1 MKRDYTL
8 TDEQEQIRQLAREF
22 AEKELRPRSAE
33 WDRKQQ
39 FHREVLPLMAEMGF
53 FGMLLPEEYDGLG
66 VGMLAYLVALE
77 QIAWGDASVAITM
90 SVHNSLPTQMI
101 LKYGSEEQ
109 KRRWLPPMARG
120 EVLGAFS
127 LSEAGAG
134 SDAASLKA
142 RAVRDGD
149 GWVLSGEKMWV
160 TNGGE
165 ADVVIVMARTDEAGD
180 RRGPRGI
187 GAFIVPTDTPGYVV
201 GKKEDKTGMRSSET
215 VSIAFDDM
223 RLGPE
228 ALLGDPDKGF
238 IYALSSLEGGRLGV
252 GAQALGIA
260 QAALEH
266 AIDYAGQRKQFG
278 RPIKDFQGLAFKLA
292 DMAMRV
298 EASRGL
304 LYRAARAWDAGQPD
318 MRLSS
323 MTKLHCSETAVW
335 VTSQAI
341 NVFGG
346 YGFMKDYP
354 VEKLF
359 RDAKVTEIYEGTSE
373 IQRLVIVRTLYQE
386 KAGRPSDAAAMQD
399 AASGA

>member
-1 MKRDYTL
+1 ML
-8 TDEQEQIRQLAREF
+8 T
-22 AEKELRPRSAE
+22 
-33 WDRKQQ
+33 
-39 FHREVLPLMAEMGF
+39 
-53 FGMLLPEEYDGLG
+53 
-66 VGMLAYLVALE
+66 YLVALE

-90 SVHNSLPTQMI
+90 SVHNSLPTQML
-101 LKYGSEEQ
+101 LKYGSDEQ
-109 KRRWLPPMARG
+109 KRKWLPPMARG
-120 EVLGAFS
+120 EALGAFA

-142 RAVRDGD
+142 RAERDGD
-149 GWVLSGEKMWV
+149 GWVLNGEKLWV

-165 ADVVIVMARTDEAGD
+165 ADVVLVMARTDAPGD

-187 GAFIVPTDTPGYVV
+187 GAFIVPTDSPGYQV
-201 GKKEDKTGMRSSET
+201 GKKEEKTGLRSSET
-215 VSIAFDDM
+215 VAISFNDM

-228 ALLGDPDKGF
+228 SLLGEPDKGF

-260 QAALEH
+260 EAALEH
-266 AIDYAGQRKQFG
+266 AVDYAAERKQFG
-278 RPIKDFQGLAFKLA
+278 RAIKDFEGLAFKLA
-292 DMAMRV
+292 DMATRV

-304 LYRAARAWDAGQPD
+304 LYRAARAWDGGQSD

-346 YGFMKDYP
+346 YGFMRDYP

-386 KAGRPSDAAAMQD
+386 KATG
-399 AASGA
+399 

>member
-8 TDEQEQIRQLAREF
+8 NEEQEQIRQLAREF
-22 AEKELRPRSAE
+22 AENELRPHSAR
-33 WDRKQQ
+33 WDRDQV
-39 FHREVLPLMAEMGF
+39 FHAEVMAQMGELGF
-53 FGMLLPEEYDGLG
+53 FGMLLPEEYDGLDL
-66 VGMLAYLVALE
+66 GMLSYLVALE
-77 QIAWGDASVAITM
+77 QISWGDASVAITM

-101 LKYGSEEQ
+101 LKYGSDEQ
-109 KRRWLPPMARG
+109 KRKWLPPMARG
-120 EVLGAFS
+120 EALGAFA
-127 LSEAGAG
+127 LSEADAG

-149 GWVLSGEKMWV
+149 DWVLNGEKMWV

-165 ADVVIVMARTDEAGD
+165 ADVVLVMARTDAPDD

-187 GAFIVPTDTPGYVV
+187 SAFIVPTDAPGYTV
-201 GKKEDKTGMRSSET
+201 GKKEDKTGLRSSET
-215 VSIAFDDM
+215 VSLSFTDM

-228 ALLGDPDKGF
+228 ALLGEADKGF

-260 QAALEH
+260 QAALEYSV
-266 AIDYAGQRKQFG
+266 DYAGVRKQFG
-278 RPIKDFQGLAFKLA
+278 RAIKDFQGLAFKLA
-292 DMAMRV
+292 DMATRV

-304 LYRAARAWDAGQPD
+304 LYRAARAWDGGKPD

-335 VTSQAI
+335 VTSQAVNI
-341 NVFGG
+341 FGG
-346 YGFMKDYP
+346 YGFMRDYP

-359 RDAKVTEIYEGTSE
+359 RDAKVTELYEGTSE

-386 KAGRPSDAAAMQD
+386 KATNPQT
-399 AASGA
+399 

>member
-8 TDEQEQIRQLAREF
+8 SEEQEQIRQLAREF
-22 AEKELRPRSAE
+22 AENELRPHAARWDAE
-33 WDRKQQ
+33 SE
-39 FHREVLPLMAEMGF
+39 FHGEVLPQMAELGF
-53 FGMLLPEEYDGLG
+53 FGMLLPEEYDGLDL
-66 VGMLAYLVALE
+66 GMLTYLVALE

-90 SVHNSLPTQMI
+90 SVHNSLPSQMI
-101 LKYGSEEQ
+101 LKYGSDEQ
-109 KRRWLPPMARG
+109 KRNWLPRMARG
-120 EVLGAFS
+120 EVLAAFA
-127 LSEAGAG
+127 LSEADAG

-149 GWVLSGEKMWV
+149 GWVLNGEKMWV
-160 TNGGE
+160 TNGGA
-165 ADVVIVMARTDEAGD
+165 ADVVLVMARTDEPGD

-187 GAFIVPTDTPGYVV
+187 GAFVIPTDTPGYVV
-201 GKKEDKTGMRSSET
+201 GKKEDKTGLRSSET
-215 VSIAFDDM
+215 VSVAFNDM
-223 RLGPE
+223 KVGPE

-260 QAALEH
+260 EAALEH
-266 AIDYAGQRKQFG
+266 AIDYAGVRKQFG
-278 RPIKDFQGLAFKLA
+278 RPIKNFQGLAFKLA
-292 DMAMRV
+292 DMATRV
-298 EASRGL
+298 EAARGL
-304 LYRAARAWDAGQPD
+304 LYRAARAWDGGQPD

-335 VTSQAI
+335 VTSQAV

-346 YGFMKDYP
+346 YGFMRDYP

-386 KAGRPSDAAAMQD
+386 KAAGP
-399 AASGA
+399 

>member
-1 MKRDYTL
+1 MRRDFTL
-8 TDEQEQIRQLAREF
+8 TEEQEQIRQLAREF
-22 AEKELRPRSAE
+22 AENELRPRSAE
-33 WDRKQQ
+33 WDRKQE
-39 FHREVLPLMAEMGF
+39 FHSEVMPLMAELGF
-53 FGMLLPEEYDGLG
+53 FGMLLPEEYDGLEL
-66 VGMLAYLVALE
+66 GMLTYLVALE
-77 QIAWGDASVAITM
+77 QIAWGDASVAITI

-101 LKYGSEEQ
+101 LKYGTEEQ
-109 KRRWLPPMARG
+109 KRKWLPPMARG
-120 EVLGAFS
+120 EVLGAFA
-127 LSEAGAG
+127 LSEADAG

-149 GWVLSGEKMWV
+149 EWVLDGEKMWV
-160 TNGGE
+160 TNGGT
-165 ADVVIVMARTDEAGD
+165 AGVVLVMARTDSAGD

-201 GKKEDKTGMRSSET
+201 GKKEDKTGIRSSET
-215 VSIAFDDM
+215 VSVAFNGM
-223 RLGPE
+223 RLPAE
-228 ALLGDPDKGF
+228 SLLGEPDKGF

-260 QAALEH
+260 EAALEH
-266 AIDYAGQRKQFG
+266 SVDYAGERKQFG
-278 RPIKDFQGLAFKLA
+278 RAIKDFQGLAFKLA
-292 DMAMRV
+292 DMATRV

-304 LYRAARAWDAGQPD
+304 LYRAARAWDAGKPD

-323 MTKLHCSETAVW
+323 MTKLACSETAVW

-341 NVFGG
+341 NIFGG
-346 YGFMKDYP
+346 YGFMRDYP

-386 KAGRPSDAAAMQD
+386 KATEV
-399 AASGA
+399 

>member
-1 MKRDYTL
+1 MKRDFTL
-8 TDEQEQIRQLAREF
+8 SEEQEQIRQLAREF
-22 AEKELRPRSAE
+22 AENELRPHAVH
-33 WDRKQQ
+33 WDREAR
-39 FHREVLPLMAEMGF
+39 FHREVLPLLSELGF
-53 FGMLLPEEYDGLG
+53 MGMLLPEEYDGLDL
-66 VGMLAYLVALE
+66 GMLTYLVALE

-101 LKYGSEEQ
+101 LKYGSEQQ
-109 KRRWLPPMARG
+109 KRKWLPPLARG
-120 EVLGAFS
+120 ELLGSFS
-127 LSEAGAG
+127 LSEADAG

-165 ADVVIVMARTDEAGD
+165 ADVVLVMARTDEPGD

-201 GKKEDKTGMRSSET
+201 GKKEDKTGLRSSET
-215 VSIAFDDM
+215 VSISFDEM
-223 RLGPE
+223 RLGPGS
-228 ALLGDPDKGF
+228 LLGDADKGF

-260 QAALEH
+260 EAAFHH
-266 AIDYAGQRKQFG
+266 AVNYAGERKQFG
-278 RPIKDFQGLAFKLA
+278 RPIKDFEGLAFKLA
-292 DMAMRV
+292 DMATKV

-304 LYRAARAWDAGQPD
+304 LYRAARAWDAGKPD
-318 MRLSS
+318 MQLSS

-335 VTSQAI
+335 VTSEAI
-341 NVFGG
+341 NIFGG
-346 YGFMKDYP
+346 YGFMRDYP

-386 KAGRPSDAAAMQD
+386 RVTH
-399 AASGA
+399 

>member
-1 MKRDYTL
+1 MRRDFTL
-8 TDEQEQIRQLAREF
+8 TEEQEQIRQLARDF
-22 AEKELRPRSAE
+22 AARELRPRTAE
-33 WDRKQQ
+33 WDRESR
-39 FHREVLPLMAEMGF
+39 FHSEVMPMMGELGF
-53 FGMLLPEEYDGLG
+53 FGMLLPEEYDGLNL
-66 VGMLAYLVALE
+66 GMLTYLVALE
-77 QIAWGDASVAITM
+77 QIAWGDASVAITV

-101 LKYGSEEQ
+101 LKYGSDEQ
-109 KRRWLPPMARG
+109 KKKWLPPMARG
-120 EVLGAFS
+120 EALGAFA
-127 LSEAGAG
+127 LSEAGSG

-142 RAVRDGD
+142 RAERDGD
-149 GWVLSGEKMWV
+149 GWVLNGEKLWV

-165 ADVVIVMARTDEAGD
+165 ADVVLVMARTDAPGD

-187 GAFIVPTDTPGYVV
+187 GAFIIPTDTPGYTL
-201 GKKEDKTGMRSSET
+201 GKKEDKTGLRSSET
-215 VSIAFDDM
+215 VAIAFNDM
-223 RLGPE
+223 RVGPE
-228 ALLGDPDKGF
+228 TLLGEPEKGF

-260 QAALEH
+260 EAALEH
-266 AIDYAGQRKQFG
+266 SIDYAAERKQFG
-278 RPIKDFQGLAFKLA
+278 RPIKDFEGLAFKLA
-292 DMAMRV
+292 DMATRV

-304 LYRAARAWDAGQPD
+304 LYRAARAWDAGQSD

-346 YGFMKDYP
+346 YGFMRDYP

-386 KAGRPSDAAAMQD
+386 KATG
-399 AASGA
+399 

>member
-8 TDEQEQIRQLAREF
+8 TEEQEQIRQLAREF
-22 AEKELRPRSAE
+22 AENELRPRTARWDAE
-33 WDRKQQ
+33 QE
-39 FHREVLPLMAEMGF
+39 FHREVLPQMAELGF
-53 FGMLLPEEYDGLG
+53 FGMLLPEEYDGLDL
-66 VGMLAYLVALE
+66 GMLTYLVALE
-77 QIAWGDASVAITM
+77 QIAWGDASVAITL
-90 SVHNSLPTQMI
+90 SVHNSLPTQMV

-109 KRRWLPPMARG
+109 KRKWLPPMARG
-120 EVLGAFS
+120 ELLGAFA
-127 LSEAGAG
+127 LSEADAG

-149 GWVLSGEKMWV
+149 DWVLNGEKMWV

-165 ADVVIVMARTDEAGD
+165 ADVVLVMARTDEPGD

-187 GAFIVPTDTPGYVV
+187 GAFIIPSDTPGYVV
-201 GKKEDKTGMRSSET
+201 GKKEEKTGLRGSET
-215 VSIAFDDM
+215 VSVALDDL
-223 RLGPE
+223 RVGPE
-228 ALLGDPDKGF
+228 ALLGDADKGF

-260 QAALEH
+260 EAALEH
-266 AIDYAGQRKQFG
+266 TVDYAGVRKQFG
-278 RPIKDFQGLAFKLA
+278 RPIKDFEGLAFKIA
-292 DMAMRV
+292 DMATRV

-304 LYRAARAWDAGQPD
+304 LYRAARAWDAGHPD
-318 MRLSS
+318 MQLSS

-346 YGFMKDYP
+346 YGFMRDYP

-373 IQRLVIVRTLYQE
+373 IQRLVIVRTLYKE
-386 KAGRPSDAAAMQD
+386 KVTRP
-399 AASGA
+399 

>member
-8 TDEQEQIRQLAREF
+8 NEEQEQIRQLAREF
-22 AEKELRPRSAE
+22 AENELRPHSAR
-33 WDRKQQ
+33 WDRDQV
-39 FHREVLPLMAEMGF
+39 FHAEVMAQMGELGF
-53 FGMLLPEEYDGLG
+53 FGMLLPEEYDGLDL
-66 VGMLAYLVALE
+66 GMLSYLVALE
-77 QIAWGDASVAITM
+77 QISWGDASVAITM

-109 KRRWLPPMARG
+109 KRKWLPPMARG
-120 EVLGAFS
+120 EALGAFA
-127 LSEAGAG
+127 LSEADAG

-149 GWVLSGEKMWV
+149 DWVLNGEKMWV

-165 ADVVIVMARTDEAGD
+165 ADVVLVMARTDAPDD

-187 GAFIVPTDTPGYVV
+187 SAFIVPTDAPGYTV
-201 GKKEDKTGMRSSET
+201 GKKEDKTGLRSSET
-215 VSIAFDDM
+215 VSLSFTDM

-228 ALLGDPDKGF
+228 ALLGEADKGF

-252 GAQALGIA
+252 AAQALGIA
-260 QAALEH
+260 QAALEYSV
-266 AIDYAGQRKQFG
+266 DYAGVRKQFG
-278 RPIKDFQGLAFKLA
+278 RAIKDFQGLAFKLA
-292 DMAMRV
+292 DMATRV

-304 LYRAARAWDAGQPD
+304 LYRAARAWDGGKPD

-335 VTSQAI
+335 VTSQAVNI
-341 NVFGG
+341 FGG
-346 YGFMKDYP
+346 YGFMRDYP

-359 RDAKVTEIYEGTSE
+359 RDAKVTELYEGTSE

-386 KAGRPSDAAAMQD
+386 KATNPQT
-399 AASGA
+399 

>member
-8 TDEQEQIRQLAREF
+8 NEDQEQIRQLAREF
-22 AEKELRPRSAE
+22 AENELRPRTAE
-33 WDRKQQ
+33 WDRTQA
-39 FHREVLPLMAEMGF
+39 FHSEVMPLMGELGF

-66 VGMLAYLVALE
+66 LDMLSYLVALE

-101 LKYGSEEQ
+101 FKYGTEEQ
-109 KRRWLPPMARG
+109 KRKWLPPMARG
-120 EVLGAFS
+120 EALGAFA
-127 LSEAGAG
+127 LSEADAG

-149 GWVLSGEKMWV
+149 DWILDGEKMWV
-160 TNGGE
+160 TNGGA
-165 ADVVIVMARTDEAGD
+165 ADVVLTMVRTDEPGE

-187 GAFIVPTDTPGYVV
+187 GAFVIPTDTPGYIV
-201 GKKEDKTGMRSSET
+201 GKKEDKIGIRGSET
-215 VSIAFDDM
+215 VSIAFKDM

-228 ALLGDPDKGF
+228 ALLGEPDKGF

-260 QAALEH
+260 EAAFDH
-266 AIDYAGQRKQFG
+266 TVAYAGQRKQFG
-278 RPIKDFQGLAFKLA
+278 KPIKEFQGLGFKIA
-292 DMAMRV
+292 EMATRV

-304 LYRAARAWDAGQPD
+304 LYRAARAWDAGRAD

-323 MTKLHCSETAVW
+323 MTKLYASETAVW

-341 NVFGG
+341 NIFGG
-346 YGFMKDYP
+346 YGFMKEYP

-373 IQRLVIVRTLYQE
+373 IQRLVIMRTLYQE
-386 KAGRPSDAAAMQD
+386 KATES
-399 AASGA
+399 

>member
-8 TDEQEQIRQLAREF
+8 TEEQEQIRQLAREF
-22 AEKELRPRSAE
+22 AENELRPRTARWDAE
-33 WDRKQQ
+33 QQ
-39 FHREVLPLMAEMGF
+39 FHREVLPQMAELGF
-53 FGMLLPEEYDGLG
+53 FGMLLPEEYDGLDL
-66 VGMLAYLVALE
+66 GMLTYLVALE
-77 QIAWGDASVAITM
+77 QIAWGDASVAITL
-90 SVHNSLPTQMI
+90 SVHNSLPTQMV

-109 KRRWLPPMARG
+109 KRKWLPPMARG
-120 EVLGAFS
+120 EVLGAFA
-127 LSEAGAG
+127 LSEADAG

-149 GWVLSGEKMWV
+149 EWVLNGEKMWV

-165 ADVVIVMARTDEAGD
+165 ADVVLAMVRTDEAGD

-187 GAFIVPTDTPGYVV
+187 GAFIIPTDTPGYVV
-201 GKKEDKTGMRSSET
+201 GKKEEKTGLRGSET
-215 VSIAFDDM
+215 VSIAFNEL
-223 RLGPE
+223 RVGPE
-228 ALLGDPDKGF
+228 ALLGDADKGF

-260 QAALEH
+260 EAALEY
-266 AIDYAGQRKQFG
+266 AVDYAGVRKQFG

-292 DMAMRV
+292 DMATRV

-304 LYRAARAWDAGQPD
+304 LYRAARAWDAGQSD
-318 MRLSS
+318 MQLSS
-323 MTKLHCSETAVW
+323 MTKLYCSETAVW
-335 VTSQAI
+335 VTSQAV

-346 YGFMKDYP
+346 YGFMRDYP

-373 IQRLVIVRTLYQE
+373 IQRLVIVRTLYKE
-386 KAGRPSDAAAMQD
+386 KATGP
-399 AASGA
+399 

>member
-8 TDEQEQIRQLAREF
+8 TEEQEQIRQLAREF
-22 AEKELRPRSAE
+22 AENELRPRTAE
-33 WDRKQQ
+33 WDAKPE
-39 FHREVLPLMAEMGF
+39 FHREVLPQMAELGF
-53 FGMLLPEEYDGLG
+53 FGMLLPEEYDGLDL
-66 VGMLAYLVALE
+66 GMLSYLVALE

-109 KRRWLPPMARG
+109 KRKWLPPMARG
-120 EVLGAFS
+120 EKLGAFA
-127 LSEAGAG
+127 LSEADAG

-149 GWVLSGEKMWV
+149 GWVLNGEKMWV

-165 ADVVIVMARTDEAGD
+165 ADVVLVMARTDEPDD

-187 GAFIVPTDTPGYVV
+187 GAFVVPTDTPGYEV
-201 GKKEDKTGMRSSET
+201 GKKEDKTGLRSSET
-215 VSIAFDDM
+215 VSISFNDM
-223 RLGPE
+223 RVGSE
-228 ALLGDPDKGF
+228 ALLGEESKGF

-260 QAALEH
+260 QAALEY
-266 AIDYAGQRKQFG
+266 AVDYAGVRKQFG
-278 RPIKDFQGLAFKLA
+278 RPIKDFEGLAFKLA
-292 DMAMRV
+292 DMATRV
-298 EASRGL
+298 EAARGL
-304 LYRAARAWDAGQPD
+304 LYRAALAWDGGQPD

-323 MTKLHCSETAVW
+323 MTKLHSSETAVW
-335 VTSQAI
+335 VTSQAV

-346 YGFMKDYP
+346 YGFMRDYP

-386 KAGRPSDAAAMQD
+386 KAARP
-399 AASGA
+399 

>member
-1 MKRDYTL
+1 MRRDLTL
-8 TDEQEQIRQLAREF
+8 SDEQEQVRELAREF
-22 AEKELRPRSAE
+22 AKNELRPRTAE
-33 WDRKQQ
+33 WDRKQE
-39 FHREVLPLMAEMGF
+39 FHSEVLPLLGELGF
-53 FGMLLPEEYDGLG
+53 MGMLLPEEYGGLDL
-66 VGMLAYLVALE
+66 GMLTYLVALE

-101 LKYGSEEQ
+101 LKYASEEQ
-109 KRRWLPPMARG
+109 KRKWLPAMARG
-120 EVLGAFS
+120 EALGAFA

-142 RAVRDGD
+142 RAERDGD
-149 GWVLSGEKMWV
+149 GWVLNGEKLWV
-160 TNGGE
+160 TNGGA
-165 ADVVIVMARTDEAGD
+165 ADLVLVMVRTDAPGE

-187 GAFIVPTDTPGYVV
+187 GAFVVPTDTPGYQV
-201 GKKEDKTGMRSSET
+201 GKKEDKTGLRSSET
-215 VSIAFDDM
+215 VAIAFNDL

-228 ALLGDPDKGF
+228 SLLGQPDHGF

-260 QAALEH
+260 EAALEH
-266 AIDYAGQRKQFG
+266 AVDYAGEREQFG
-278 RPIKDFQGLAFKLA
+278 QPIKDFQGLAFKLA
-292 DMAMRV
+292 DMATRV

-323 MTKLHCSETAVW
+323 MTKLYCSETALW
-335 VTSQAI
+335 VTGQAI

-373 IQRLVIVRTLYQE
+373 IQRLVIARTLYQE
-386 KAGRPSDAAAMQD
+386 KAAEV
-399 AASGA
+399 

>member
-8 TDEQEQIRQLAREF
+8 NEEQEQIRQLAREF
-22 AEKELRPRSAE
+22 AENELRPHSAR
-33 WDRKQQ
+33 WDRDQV
-39 FHREVLPLMAEMGF
+39 FHAEVMAQMGELGF
-53 FGMLLPEEYDGLG
+53 FGMLLPEEYDGLDL
-66 VGMLAYLVALE
+66 GMLSYLVALE
-77 QIAWGDASVAITM
+77 QISWGDASVAITM

-101 LKYGSEEQ
+101 LKYGSDEQ
-109 KRRWLPPMARG
+109 KRKWLPPMARG
-120 EVLGAFS
+120 EALGAFA
-127 LSEAGAG
+127 LSEADAG

-149 GWVLSGEKMWV
+149 DWVLNGEKMWV

-165 ADVVIVMARTDEAGD
+165 ADVVLVMARTDSPGD

-187 GAFIVPTDTPGYVV
+187 SAFIVPTDAPGYTV
-201 GKKEDKTGMRSSET
+201 GKKEDKTGLRSSET
-215 VSIAFDDM
+215 VSLSFTDM

-228 ALLGDPDKGF
+228 ALLGEADKGF

-260 QAALEH
+260 QAALEYSV
-266 AIDYAGQRKQFG
+266 DYAGVRKQFG
-278 RPIKDFQGLAFKLA
+278 RAIKDFQGLAFKLA
-292 DMAMRV
+292 DMATRV

-304 LYRAARAWDAGQPD
+304 LYRAARAWDGGKPD

-335 VTSQAI
+335 VTSQAVNI
-341 NVFGG
+341 FGG
-346 YGFMKDYP
+346 YGFMRDYP

-359 RDAKVTEIYEGTSE
+359 RDAKVTELYEGTSE
-373 IQRLVIVRTLYQE
+373 IQRLVIVRTLYHE
-386 KAGRPSDAAAMQD
+386 KATNPQT
-399 AASGA
+399 